1 MTLILIFN
9 FTTHNGKLQ
18 TASLTTV
25 TSTCE
30 EYKDTLISAIKK
42 HSFLAKCQADFLTA
56 KKESLEANEVIV
68 LGISLKIIS
77 SLCKMKSK
85 VIFGVKNTTQYTHS
99 LYIYFIDGDGNIP
112 YNSLCFISDD
122 NNDNKNS
129 VYKVQAILV
138 DYLKEY
144 LPVVDKIFYFSD
156 DCAEQY
162 KNCKNLI
169 NLYHHQQDFSMDA
182 E

>member
-1 MTLILIFN
+1 
-9 FTTHNGKLQ
+9 
-18 TASLTTV
+18 
-25 TSTCE
+25 
-30 EYKDTLISAIKK
+30 
-42 HSFLAKCQADFLTA
+42 
-56 KKESLEANEVIV
+56 
-68 LGISLKIIS
+68 
-77 SLCKMKSK
+77 MKSK

-99 LYIYFIDGDGNIP
+99 LYIYFIDGDGNIQ

-122 NNDNKNS
+122 NNHNTNS

-138 DYLKEY
+138 DYLKEC
-144 LPVVDKIFYFSD
+144 LPIVDKIFYFSD

-169 NLYHHQQDFSMDA
+169 NLCHHQQDFSMDA